1 MRIIIR
7 AIREEYQL
15 RERYRDVSPGD
26 HETFNIS
33 LPCRRVF
40 HSGEAVRDVHRSL
53 TSRLPSESPWKR
65 TQREIARLKNESERW
80 TFPSRRADAPQAD
93 ECNEINKSSR
103 KGKQEREG
111 TISVDAKE
119 RHSRLLSDSGCVRVF
134 YSLVRSRNADALL
147 SQARNH
153 RLALTKS
160 RTPRGSWHAEPTGG
174 VLYPLQL
181 FPTPFTSALRSLARA
196 SLSESAT

>member
-1 MRIIIR
+1 MK
-7 AIREEYQL
+7 ASVEL
-15 RERYRDVSPGD
+15 
-26 HETFNIS
+26 S
-33 LPCRRVF
+33 LP
-40 HSGEAVRDVHRSL
+40 GERMLRKLMNVTKSINPR
-53 TSRLPSESPWKR
+53 
-65 TQREIARLKNESERW
+65 AR
-80 TFPSRRADAPQAD
+80 
-93 ECNEINKSSR
+93 
-103 KGKQEREG
+103 GKQEREG

-181 FPTPFTSALRSLARA
+181 FPTPLTSRFTSPRKSIPVRVRYIMQPAILNISPR
-196 SLSESAT
+196 